1 MVITYPEPK
10 SMAVI
15 LSEII
20 SRIEALEEQSSKK

>member
-1 MVITYPEPK
+1 MVLTYPEPR
-10 SMAVI
+10 SMAEI